1 MKNSFFLILVMTLLL
16 SACQSNNS
24 SNQGDTSANAAGPN
38 PAEVA
43 EHELEIIGNGEGRHP
58 NIGDEVTFVQKV
70 FQNDEQLG
78 NPVNRNFAQVA
89 VLPHD
94 STLMRP
100 INPSY
105 AAMFKMGVGDSA
117 FIKQPASGLDSL
129 PPGVKMEDVFT
140 YEINLLRVRTQE
152 EVESD
157 AEALMGKRESIE
169 NQTQTF
175 ISDFT
180 AGRLDQK
187 LQETE
192 NGIKYLMHEKGEG
205 KLPVPGQPV
214 FISYMGYTMDGKS
227 FDDTFQLGETVNF
240 PLGEGKMVPGFEEI
254 IQHLPKGS
262 EATVV
267 IPSAQAYGST
277 GKGNFI
283 PPDAD
288 LVFYIEVLNI

>member
-1 MKNSFFLILVMTLLL
+1 MKNSFFPIVAMTLLL
-16 SACQSNNS
+16 LACQSNDVSHKSQNLRID
-24 SNQGDTSANAAGPN
+24 NGPD

-43 EHELEIIGNGEGRHP
+43 EHELEIIGDGKGKHP

-70 FQNDEQLG
+70 FQNDKQLG
-78 NPVNRNFAQVA
+78 NPVNRNFAQIA
-89 VLPHD
+89 VLPND

-117 FIKQPASGLDSL
+117 VIKQPASGLDSL
-129 PPGVKMEDVFT
+129 PDGVQKDDVFT
-140 YEINLLRVRTQE
+140 YEIKLLRVRSQE

-157 AEALMGKRESIE
+157 AEALMGRREEIKE
-169 NQTQTF
+169 QTQTF
-175 ISDFT
+175 ISDYT

-187 LQETE
+187 LEETE
-192 NGIKYLMHEKGEG
+192 NGVKYLMREKGKG
-205 KLPVPGQPV
+205 AFPVPGQPV

-240 PLGEGKMVPGFEEI
+240 PLGEGKMVPGFEETI
-254 IQHLPKGS
+254 GKLPKGS
-262 EATVV
+262 KATVL
-267 IPSAQAYGST
+267 IPSDQAYGST

-288 LVFYIEVLNI
+288 LVFYIEILNI

>member
-1 MKNSFFLILVMTLLL
+1 MLVAVSVLWT
-16 SACQSNNS
+16 ACQTNEGAQKSNISNS
-24 SNQGDTSANAAGPN
+24 TKGPD

-43 EHELEIIGNGEGRHP
+43 EHQLEIFGDGKGRHP
-58 NIGDEVTFVQKV
+58 DIGDEVSFIQKV

-117 FIKQPASGLDSL
+117 VIVQPASGLDSL
-129 PPGVKMEDVFT
+129 PPGVDLNDVFT
-140 YEINLLRVRTQE
+140 YQIKLLRVRSQE

-157 AEALMGKRESIE
+157 AEKLMSRREDID

-180 AGRLDQK
+180 AGRLDK
-187 LQETE
+187 ELEETA
-192 NGIKYLMHEKGEG
+192 NGVQYLLHKKGKGE
-205 KLPVPGQPV
+205 LPPLGQPV

-240 PLGEGKMVPGFEEI
+240 PLGEGKMVPGFEEAI
-254 IQHLPKGS
+254 RVLPKGS
-262 EATVV
+262 HATIV
-267 IPSAQAYGST
+267 IPSDLAYGST

>member
-1 MKNSFFLILVMTLLL
+1 MKNSFFLIVVMTVLL
-16 SACQSNNS
+16 SACQTNNS
-24 SNQGDTSANAAGPN
+24 SNQGDTSANAIGPD

-43 EHELEIIGNGEGRHP
+43 QHDLEIIGNSKGEHP
-58 NIGDEVTFVQKV
+58 NIGDELTFVQKV

-117 FIKQPASGLDSL
+117 VIKQPASGLDSL
-129 PPGVKMEDVFT
+129 PPGVDKDDVFT
-140 YEINLLRVRTQE
+140 YEIKLLRVRSQE

-157 AEALMGKRESIE
+157 AEALMGRREDID

-175 ISDFT
+175 ISDYT

-192 NGIKYLMHEKGEG
+192 NGIKYLMHEKGDGE
-205 KLPVPGQPV
+205 LPVLGQPV

-240 PLGEGKMVPGFEEI
+240 PLGEGKMVAGFEEI
-254 IQHLPKGS
+254 IQNLPKGS

-267 IPSAQAYGST
+267 IPSEQAYGST